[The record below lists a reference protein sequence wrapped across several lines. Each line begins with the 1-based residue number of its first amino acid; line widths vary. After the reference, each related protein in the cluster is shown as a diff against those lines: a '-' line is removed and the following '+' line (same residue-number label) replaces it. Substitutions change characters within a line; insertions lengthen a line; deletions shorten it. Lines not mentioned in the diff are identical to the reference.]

1 MGILT
6 GLKVLDLSWG
16 ISGPLTAMLLADEGA
31 DVIKIDRPQGDP
43 FGDFSGYRV
52 WNRGKRRV
60 AIDLKADDDRE
71 RFLRLA
77 DDADIL
83 VHSLRP
89 GADERLGIGYAP
101 LSARNPR
108 LIYCA
113 ISAYGPD
120 GPDADRPGI
129 DALVAARTGHQWEMR
144 GVPGGIMA
152 RLAGVEGMLPG
163 VVAPDDCWVGPDREG
178 PLFAGV
184 PWVSLATFYIASL
197 NINAALFARNKTGR
211 GQRIDA
217 TMFGGVLATTLGGWQ
232 KVEKPDT
239 PNFQTWVPD
248 SRAPKGFFQASD
260 GRWTHHWVPLPDFAL
275 PAAANGMRNTDEVK
289 APKQASFR
297 IMTTPEDM
305 LLLHE
310 FQAPMAEAVAKYTA
324 DEWTALAAEVGT
336 PVQKVRSPEEALL
349 DDALVAD
356 GCVVDVPDGEWGT
369 VREVGRA
376 IDFSA
381 NPYQPTAGVHEPG
394 ADTAQVLAELDAR
407 GTRGERAPAAAGSGA
422 HLGSPL
428 EGVTVLDLGLAVA
441 GPFGTQVL
449 AQLGARVIKV
459 TTPTDKF
466 WFSNHIAM
474 CCNRDKDAI
483 TLNLKDPAAI
493 EVLHRLVREADVV
506 QHNMRYDAAV
516 RLGVDYESLK
526 VVNPQLV
533 YCHTMGHEQGPRAAH
548 PGNDQTGAALAGTT
562 WLDGGL
568 DRGGRP
574 LWSTTSLGDTGNGF
588 LSAIGI
594 VQALSER
601 ERTGEGQFVRTSIV
615 YAQLLNAS
623 TAWITPDGA
632 HRGSRQELDAESW
645 GWNALYRLYP
655 TADGWL
661 CVAALTQQHWE
672 RLAEALG
679 HGEWTSDA
687 RFADAAGRAAH
698 DAELAFLLTSAL
710 AERSAADWFSVV
722 DGAGVPCE
730 VSDPDYAVRLFNDPE
745 AEKRGLVASFQHPKV
760 GRMTVS
766 GLYATL
772 SDTPGKL
779 WGPAVWPGQHTRAI
793 LEQAGYDASEIEKL
807 LETGVAED
815 TSAECRY

>member
-6 GLKVLDLSWG
+6 GLKVLDVSTG
-16 ISGPLTAMLLADEGA
+16 IAGPLTTMLLSDEGA
-31 DVIKIDRPQGDP
+31 DVVKIDRPQGDP
-43 FGDFSGYRV
+43 FGDLSGYRV

-60 AIDLKADDDRE
+60 QLDLKAPADLE

-77 DDADIL
+77 DSADVV

-89 GADERLGIGYAP
+89 GTDERLGVGYAA
-101 LSARNPR
+101 LAARNPR
-108 LIYCA
+108 LVYCA

-120 GPDADRPGI
+120 GPDADRPGL
-129 DALVAARTGHQWEMR
+129 DALVAARTGHQFEMR
-144 GVPGGIMA
+144 GVAGGMMA
-152 RLAGVEGMLPG
+152 RLAGTEGMLPG
-163 VVAPDDCWVGPDREG
+163 LEAPEDCWVGPDREG
-178 PLFAGV
+178 PIFAGV

-197 NINAALFARNKTGR
+197 SINAALLARQKTGR

-217 TMFGGVLATTLGGWQ
+217 TLFGGVLATTLSGWQ
-232 KVEKPDT
+232 KVELPDT

-248 SRAPKGFFQASD
+248 PRAPKGFFQASD
-260 GRWTHHWVPLPDFAL
+260 GRWTHHWVPLPDFVL
-275 PAAANGMRNTDEVK
+275 PAAAAGMRNTDDVK

-305 LLLHE
+305 ILLHE
-310 FQAPMAEAVAKYTA
+310 YQAPMAAAVAQYSA
-324 DEWTALAAEVGT
+324 DAWTALAAEVGT

-356 GCVVDVPDGEWGT
+356 GCVVDVPDAEYGT
-369 VREVGRA
+369 VREVGRVL
-376 IDFSA
+376 DFSGHA
-381 NPYQPTAGVHEPG
+381 YEPPRGTHAPG
-394 ADTAQVLAELDAR
+394 ADTAEVLAELEAVP
-407 GTRGERAPAAAGSGA
+407 APEQLPGDTGRR
-422 HLGSPL
+422 LGSPL

-483 TLNLKDPAAI
+483 TLNLKDPAAL

-506 QHNMRYDAAV
+506 QHNMRYGAAV
-516 RLGVDYESLK
+516 RLGVDYESLRK
-526 VVNPQLV
+526 INPKLV

-574 LWSTTSLGDTGNGF
+574 LWSVTSLGDTGNGF

-594 VQALSER
+594 VQALAER
-601 ERTGEGQFVRTSIV
+601 DRTGEGQFVRTSIV

-623 TAWITPDGA
+623 TAWVTPDGA
-632 HRGSRQELDAESW
+632 HRGARQELDAQSY

-655 TADGWL
+655 TSDGWL
-661 CVAALTQQHWE
+661 CVAATGQDEWE
-672 RLAEALG
+672 RLAGAVG
-679 HGEWTSDA
+679 HPEWAADE
-687 RFADAAGRAAH
+687 RFADAAARTAADADLGGLLEKALADEPAAH
-698 DAELAFLLTSAL
+698 WCAVLDA
-710 AERSAADWFSVV
+710 
-722 DGAGVPCE
+722 AGVPCE
-730 VSDPDYAVRLFNDPE
+730 VSDPDFALKLFGDPE
-745 AEKRGLVASFQHPKV
+745 AERRGLVASFRHPKV
-760 GRMTVS
+760 GKVTLS
-766 GLYATL
+766 GPYATL
-772 SDTPGKL
+772 SDTPGTL
-779 WGPAVWPGQHTRAI
+779 RRPGVWPGQDTRRI
-793 LEQAGYDASEIEKL
+793 LEEVGYSEPEIDAL
-807 LETGVAED
+807 LASGAAED
-815 TSAECRY
+815 TGAECSA